1 MDLKIFC
8 FLFFLFLWPSFA
20 LSSFTILAKNPAG
33 TVLSFLDHQTGR
45 YLIDNQALLS
55 IDKVYPE
62 IQNDL
67 DLQLS
72 PATTIW
78 ITEKTASKEYLQSQ
92 IDLFGR
98 LDDVWNENFLQNLFL
113 SYEGP
118 GQANVEC
125 RVYEFLKLRGV
136 ARVFVS
142 DNFEPA
148 QCPNAIP
155 TFRIPAAIPAA
166 HRLPP
171 GPLFI
176 SRSQGKQVVVVHHVY
191 RLYLDEYDGFLFG
204 SIPDIIKGGWILTNI
219 TETSSFPINDSPQQL
234 IPVPSRLRMISIPNL
249 PLSGTR
255 FGLKDIYDAEGLPT
269 AAGSLAYLQTH
280 EIPTETAPS
289 IEKLLQ
295 LGAVMV
301 GKTRTSQF
309 AHGAHP
315 WEFRDVSY
323 SWNPRGDGHLTA
335 SASSSGSACAIAAY
349 EWLEFTVGS
358 DTRGSVRKPAA
369 LVGAY
374 GIRPSL
380 GSMDLRGVVPLSE
393 EMDTAGFFARHPKV
407 FHEVASKWYVIMD
420 VFASMCTY
428 RKTRYSGS
436 PVMNRKPRSRFPS
449 KLFYPI
455 EHFHMRNRRAQEL
468 VDDFVDAL
476 QQHLSIMPIN
486 VNFTEMIT
494 PFFPNGSFP
503 AFQLSSNQLAEY
515 RSWNDV
521 GRPTTDQFFTQFGK
535 QPTFDPIPEKMF
547 ARAQSIT
554 EADFSA
560 AVGLKRYFRDSISEH
575 IFKHDE
581 ESCSDSLFIYDA
593 ATGGV
598 PSYRVEDFNH
608 LEGATPFLL
617 TAAAASPNAQAK
629 ASDFFNFL
637 ASMGELPEVTI
648 PIGQVQ
654 YFSVLSRT
662 WEPIPVAVQ
671 LVARKGC
678 DQMLLDVVLRLAE
691 VGVVREVN
699 VGRAAF

>member
-1 MDLKIFC
+1 MLGKI
-8 FLFFLFLWPSFA
+8 
-20 LSSFTILAKNPAG
+20 PAG
-33 TVLSFLDHQTGR
+33 TVLNFLGNQTIP
-45 YLIDNQALLS
+45 YLVDKQVLLS
-55 IDKVYPE
+55 IDKIYPK
-62 IQNDL
+62 IPKQLN
-67 DLQLS
+67 LQLS

-78 ITEKTASKEYLQSQ
+78 ITEGVVSKKYLQSQ
-92 IDLFGR
+92 LDSFGR
-98 LDDVWNENFLQNLFL
+98 LDDVWNENFLEILFL

-118 GQANVEC
+118 GQVTVETQA
-125 RVYEFLKLRGV
+125 YEFLKLRGV
-136 ARVFVS
+136 ARIFVS
-142 DNFEPA
+142 GNFEPA
-148 QCPNAIP
+148 QSTIP
-155 TFRIPAAIPAA
+155 TFRIPATNQ
-166 HRLPP
+166 LPP
-171 GPLFI
+171 GPSFI
-176 SRSQGKQVVVVHHVY
+176 SRLKGKQVVEVHHVY
-191 RLYLDEYDGFLFG
+191 RLYLDEYDSFLFG
-204 SIPDIIKGGWILTNI
+204 SIPDIIKGGWISTNI
-219 TETSSFPINDSPQQL
+219 TEISSFPINDPPPQL
-234 IPVPSRLRMISIPNL
+234 IPVPSRLHIFSTPNL

-255 FGLKDIYDAEGLPT
+255 FGLKDIYDAKGLPT

-380 GSMDLRGVVPLSE
+380 GSMDLKGVVPLSE
-393 EMDTAGFFARHPKV
+393 EMDTAGFFAKHPKV
-407 FHEVASKWYVIMD
+407 FHEVASNWYVIMNT
-420 VFASMCTY
+420 FASMRTY
-428 RKTRYSGS
+428 CEKRYSGS
-436 PVMNRKPRSRFPS
+436 PVANRKPRSQFPL

-455 EHFHMRNRRAQEL
+455 EHFPMRNQRAQEI
-468 VDDFVDAL
+468 VNGFVDAL
-476 QQHLSIMPIN
+476 QEHLSITPID
-486 VNFTEMIT
+486 VNFTKIIS

-515 RSWNDV
+515 RSWKDV
-521 GRPTTDQFFTQFGK
+521 GKPTANQFFAQFGR

-547 ARAQSIT
+547 ARAQFIT
-554 EADFSA
+554 EPHFAA
-560 AVGLKRYFRDSISEH
+560 AVGVKRHFRDSIAEY

-598 PSYRVEDFNH
+598 PSYRVEEFNH

-617 TAAAASPNAQAK
+617 TAAASSPDAQAK

-662 WEPIPVAVQ
+662 WEPILVAVQ
-671 LVARKGC
+671 LVTRKGC
-678 DQMLLDVVLRLAE
+678 DQMLLDLVLHLAE